1 MGSDSN
7 KGHEN
12 YSKANVIAS
21 YLFFGGA
28 IGGSLIG
35 LIIAIFLVSETILQ
49 NDVWQN
55 IGRSIALAILAV
67 PICGFFGFMIGLI
80 PATLTGCLVASL
92 KLYRNHKGLSY
103 SAIIGTISTVI
114 CTLPF
119 MVFNDIPFS
128 LAAYIFAAF
137 IGSTSGYFTGLFVLP
152 KV

>member
-35 LIIAIFLVSETILQ
+35 LIMAMLMVLEAVLQSDVLQ
-49 NDVWQN
+49 NIV
-55 IGRSIALAILAV
+55 RSIVLAVLAV
-67 PICGFFGFMIGLI
+67 PICAFFGFMIGLI

-114 CTLPF
+114 CTFLL

-128 LAAYIFAAF
+128 FAACIFAAL
-137 IGSTSGYFTGLFVLP
+137 IGSSSGYFTGLFVLP
-152 KV
+152 KA

>member
-49 NDVWQN
+49 SDVWQN
-55 IGRSIALAILAV
+55 IVRSIVLAALAV
-67 PICGFFGFMIGLI
+67 PICVFFGFMIGLI

-103 SAIIGTISTVI
+103 SAIIGTVSTVI
-114 CTLPF
+114 CTLLF

-128 LAAYIFAAF
+128 LAACIFAAF
-137 IGSTSGYFTGLFVLP
+137 IGSASGYFTGLSVLP

>member
-1 MGSDSN
+1 MSSDSN

-21 YLFFGGA
+21 YLLFGGA
-28 IGGSLIG
+28 TGGSLIG
-35 LIIAIFLVSETILQ
+35 LIAAIFVVLETILQ
-49 NDVWQN
+49 DDVWQN
-55 IGRSIALAILAV
+55 IGSSIVQAILAV
-67 PICGFFGFMIGLI
+67 PIWAFFGFMIGLI

-114 CTLPF
+114 YTLLF

-128 LAAYIFAAF
+128 LAACIFAALM
-137 IGSTSGYFTGLFVLP
+137 GSSSGYFTGLFVLP
-152 KV
+152 KA

>member
-12 YSKANVIAS
+12 YSKANVITS

-35 LIIAIFLVSETILQ
+35 LIIAIFVVSEAILQ

-55 IGRSIALAILAV
+55 IGRSIVLAILAV
-67 PICGFFGFMIGLI
+67 PICAFFGFMIGLI
-80 PATLTGCLVASL
+80 PATLTGCLVSSL

-114 CTLPF
+114 CTLLF

-128 LAAYIFAAF
+128 ITACIFAAL
-137 IGSTSGYFTGLFVLP
+137 IGSSSGYFTGLFVLP
-152 KV
+152 KA